1 VRFAV
6 RLACALALALTA
18 SAAAFGRGEMPPSI
32 QEVKARHAPR
42 LMAEPGVVA
51 VGVGRDADGSEA
63 IIVSL
68 DRERPEVRASMPQ
81 ELEGYAVRIQ
91 VIGPVRAQ

>member
-1 VRFAV
+1 VSG
-6 RLACALALALTA
+6 RLALALAFAAA
-18 SAAAFGRGEMPPSI
+18 SAFGRGEMPPSI
-32 QEVKARHAPR
+32 QEVKARHEAR

-51 VGVGRDADGSEA
+51 VGIGSGTDGKPA

-68 DRERPEVRASMPQ
+68 DRERPEVRASVPAQ
-81 ELEGYAVRIQ
+81 IDGYAVRVQ

>member
-1 VRFAV
+1 MRWPF
-6 RLACALALALTA
+6 ALALALTA
-18 SAAAFGRGEMPPSI
+18 AAAFGRGEMPPSI
-32 QEVKARHAPR
+32 QEVKARHEAR

-51 VGVGRDADGSEA
+51 VGIGRDADGKPA

-68 DRERPEVRASMPQ
+68 DRERPEARASLPA
-81 ELEGYAVRIQ
+81 ELEGYAVRVQ